1 MFKLIKWSAMGGAVL
16 IGAGLLFFGKDL
28 FSYAFSS
35 GRMIKTAVKD
45 TIPVQ
50 FEIQRARDLL
60 EDLIPEMHAN
70 LRLVAEEEVEVASLE
85 KKVVQERE
93 WVSGERSDIQRLRK
107 DLDVH
112 PAAYATGDGRD
123 SVDQLSQKFERFRTR
138 ELLLSG
144 NEKLLQNRKRTLQ
157 AAIQRLEKTRL
168 ARVELA
174 AQIEGLEGQFHL
186 LQAQGTSC
194 DLRLSDTKL
203 AQTQRLLG
211 DLKKR
216 LAVAQRVLEREATF
230 TETSP
235 APSVT
240 PERLKDEIDTHF
252 GAGAPKPAPESVTA
266 PFRAS
271 LIVEAP
277 SPAGSTR

>member
-1 MFKLIKWSAMGGAVL
+1 V
-16 IGAGLLFFGKDL
+16 GAGLLFFGKDL

-35 GRMIKTAVKD
+35 GRMLKTAVKD

-85 KKVVQERE
+85 KKVVKERE
-93 WVSGERSDIQRLRK
+93 WVAGERSEIQRLRK
-107 DLDVH
+107 DLDVR
-112 PAAYATGDGRD
+112 PAAYAAGEGRD

-144 NEKLLQNRKRTLQ
+144 NEKLLQNRRRTLN

-186 LQAQGTSC
+186 LQAQGSSC
-194 DLRLSDTKL
+194 DLRLNDTKL

-216 LAVAQRVLEREATF
+216 LEVAQRVLEREASITDP
-230 TETSP
+230 SP

-252 GAGAPKPAPESVTA
+252 STGGPKPTPESVSA
-266 PFRAS
+266 PFWAS

-277 SPAGSTR
+277 TAAGSAR